1 MTTGEEIITRIVGQV
16 GDKYVITDP
25 MAFHIQPVFN
35 GMNVNQMTVL
45 KKWSEHS
52 SDRKI
57 KIPKSMV
64 LLINKPTKSAVD
76 LYELEIERVFDNPV
90 EKRITNLDDLM
101 KNKFKFPPPP
111 LPFPEDGMDSTP
123 ESLFD
128 EMKNSKKDQDDIEFI
143 MMTLMIPPDVIRD
156 LLGDG
161 ILDMEDLT
169 SMLDQYEESIDKE
182 IKKESP
188 EYTGEDKD
196 HPNYGNRFSDWDF
209 ELDGEDYT

>member
-1 MTTGEEIITRIVGQV
+1 M
-16 GDKYVITDP
+16 
-25 MAFHIQPVFN
+25 
-35 GMNVNQMTVL
+35 
-45 KKWSEHS
+45 
-52 SDRKI
+52 
-57 KIPKSMV
+57 
-64 LLINKPTKSAVD
+64 
-76 LYELEIERVFDNPV
+76 
-90 EKRITNLDDLM
+90 
-101 KNKFKFPPPP
+101 
-111 LPFPEDGMDSTP
+111 PFPEDGMDSTP